1 MTAEIDYIVYDGSN
15 DPICKNT
22 LCIYESGLATSNNK
36 ILVKHT
42 SAIIDYGFLII
53 AKHEYGK
60 NFLFYKKDN
69 CYDFLTDFRRH
80 IVYNDLC
87 YRWYD
92 DLTLYVSSSIERKEA
107 KCHEHIAAA
116 KDESPKLPLDPLT
129 LLVRIIREY
138 SAYMGLSKL
147 LDPQKIS
154 YGRNVLDTHN
164 IRGIRWTRNYVDIH
178 VIIVN

>member
-36 ILVKHT
+36 ILVKHV

-53 AKHEYGK
+53 VKHEYGK

-116 KDESPKLPLDPLT
+116 KDESPKLPLDP
-129 LLVRIIREY
+129 
-138 SAYMGLSKL
+138 
-147 LDPQKIS
+147 QKIS